1 MLRLAHL
8 AIITMTLVAL
18 TGCSLPNVERPLWAQ
33 VFRQREA
40 ESYRVTNEQRQARMW
55 LNQYQLISA
64 DLTTEGVRL
73 RDGLSQCPSVPPPTD
88 GQSIDGVSS
97 RVQDDL
103 SRGPTQPDQ
112 VHADQALLT
121 AVQQADQAQDQLEQ
135 AAATRDTGHCD
146 DAQAS
151 LDRLDQAFSD
161 AQTAAAHMAQVGGV
175 PWP

>member
-1 MLRLAHL
+1 MVRLPHL
-8 AIITMTLVAL
+8 AILAIALVSL
-18 TGCSLPNVERPLWAQ
+18 TACSLPNVDRPLWAQ

-40 ESYRVTNEQRQARMW
+40 ESYRVTNEQRAARLW

-73 RDGLSQCPSVPPPTD
+73 RDSLSQCPSVPPSAGSQP
-88 GQSIDGVSS
+88 IDGVTS

-121 AVQQADQAQDQLEQ
+121 AVQQAGQAQDQLQQ

-161 AQTAAAHMAQVGGV
+161 AQTSAAQMAQVGGV